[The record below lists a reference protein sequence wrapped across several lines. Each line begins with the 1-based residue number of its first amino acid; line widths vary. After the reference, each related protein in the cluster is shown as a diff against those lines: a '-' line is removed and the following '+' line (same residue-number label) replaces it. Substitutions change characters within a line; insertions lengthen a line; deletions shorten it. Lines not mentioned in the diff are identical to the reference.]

1 MSKPTPECKAFLKAV
16 REQLKAEPEEKIDK
30 RSSAGTD
37 GYLAP
42 NEVYYEGH
50 CAYCAEADYLMDI
63 YGKEISRQVEESE
76 ALDHNDLSGMDGGVE
91 TQTVAQDP
99 ENDESGIEE
108 ATHMNE
114 IQRRLRAQDSENE
127 VVSGTV
133 KYEDENTFD
142 SEAEIMNLKGL
153 KKAQPKLAEDELA
166 MDLAKHIL
174 DGKTPYGASVLVS
187 KAKDKSVA
195 ALYAKARRI
204 YDIIATEESG
214 GIDDIVAAVEAGDT
228 VNVPELRAASV
239 RKALRSKEIEYHTSS
254 MVRISKVV

>member
-16 REQLKAEPEEKIDK
+16 RKQLNAEPEEKIDK
-30 RSSAGTD
+30 RSSAGTE

-42 NEVYYEGH
+42 NDIYYEGH

-63 YGKEISRQVEESE
+63 YSETVERQVDDTIAMAAKE
-76 ALDHNDLSGMDGGVE
+76 AADHNELQSLDDGSSIE
-91 TQTVAQDP
+91 TVAQDP
-99 ENDESGIEE
+99 ED
-108 ATHMNE
+108 
-114 IQRRLRAQDSENE
+114 E

-142 SEAEIMNLKGL
+142 SEAEMMNLKGL

-187 KAKDKSVA
+187 KARDKSVA

-239 RKALRSKEIEYHTSS
+239 RKALRSKEIEFHTSS